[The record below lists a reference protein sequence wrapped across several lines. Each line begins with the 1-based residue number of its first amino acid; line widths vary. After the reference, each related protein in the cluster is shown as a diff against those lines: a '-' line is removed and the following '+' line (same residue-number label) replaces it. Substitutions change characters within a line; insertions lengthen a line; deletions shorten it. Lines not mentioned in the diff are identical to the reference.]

1 MSLIDKLPSIV
12 AEGKKKVARILE
24 NIDNGEKLTL
34 QTNEYVLPSKNTN
47 NLFNGILRDPSKKE
61 WINRLVYGDNL
72 LAMQALLIGDDIT
85 PSLRNSIDLI
95 YIDPPFDS
103 KADYRTNIQLPDAEI
118 ETKPT
123 ILEQFAYSDTWKDG
137 TVSYLEMMYPRLCL
151 MKELLSDKGSIYVHI
166 DWHVGHYVKVLMD
179 EIFGKENFVSEIV
192 WRRSLGHH
200 ISSGLD
206 EMTDYIMLYKKS
218 DNFIFNQQYGKL
230 TEEEI
235 LEKFPHIEKETGR
248 RFCHCGLESS
258 ANSYSAK
265 EVRKI
270 QDKEVVSNIGWK
282 WTQETFDNRLSKNP
296 YLIFWTETGRPRYK
310 LYADEYEG
318 RKIGNLWI
326 DILPLAS
333 GSKERLNYNTQKPEA
348 LLERIIKAS
357 SNEGSI
363 VADFFC
369 GSGTTASVAEKLGR
383 KWIATDIGKPSTLIT
398 RKRMIDNDAKPFL
411 FQAIGDYQKEMFESS
426 KFKRIGDLARVILQL
441 YGASVFDD
449 DNNIPNNVGYVKE
462 EKTLVYVDSPRMI
475 TSKATILKALKL
487 KENLLGGFK
496 KLVVLGWQF
505 VPDIVNII
513 DELNQ
518 DKNLQVL
525 VIPQN
530 LFDLLKKKEL
540 RTLVKNKEVKFSSL
554 NYLSI
559 KEPIVK
565 AGNNDF
571 EEKIIVELDNY
582 IYLDPECLPLKKE
595 EFDKVKKIVAV
606 NPLAMV
612 EYWSVDPDYDGQV
625 FRSKWQDYRGN
636 ENNANELMVDKVAV
650 LNVPKTTYGSRKI
663 CVKAV
668 DIFGGE
674 AICIKEI

>member
-1 MSLIDKLPSIV
+1 MSLIDELPKIV
-12 AEGKKKVARILE
+12 TEGKKKVARILE

-61 WINRLVYGDNL
+61 WVNRLVYGDNL

-383 KWIATDIGKPSTLIT
+383 KWITTDIGKPSTLIT

-496 KLVVLGWQF
+496 KLVVLG
-505 VPDIVNII
+505 
-513 DELNQ
+513 
-518 DKNLQVL
+518 
-525 VIPQN
+525 
-530 LFDLLKKKEL
+530 
-540 RTLVKNKEVKFSSL
+540 
-554 NYLSI
+554 
-559 KEPIVK
+559 
-565 AGNNDF
+565 
-571 EEKIIVELDNY
+571 
-582 IYLDPECLPLKKE
+582 
-595 EFDKVKKIVAV
+595 
-606 NPLAMV
+606 
-612 EYWSVDPDYDGQV
+612 
-625 FRSKWQDYRGN
+625 
-636 ENNANELMVDKVAV
+636 
-650 LNVPKTTYGSRKI
+650 
-663 CVKAV
+663 
-668 DIFGGE
+668 
-674 AICIKEI
+674 

>member
-1 MSLIDKLPSIV
+1 MSLIDELPRIV
-12 AEGKKKVARILE
+12 AEGKKRVAKILE
-24 NIDNGEKLTL
+24 DIDNGEKLIL

-47 NLFNGILRDPSKKE
+47 NLFNGVLKDPSKKE
-61 WINRLVYGDNL
+61 WVNRLVYGDNL

-151 MKELLSDKGSIYVHI
+151 MKELLSNKGSIYVHI

-179 EIFGKENFVSEIV
+179 EIFGRENFRNEIIWHYVSGNSPKRDFAKKHDVIFRYVKNINSYIFNIQYREKKEGWEKKYDQVDEEGKKFKWVNGNKIYPNSSETPIDDTWDIPIVNPQAKENVKYF
-192 WRRSLGHH
+192 
-200 ISSGLD
+200 
-206 EMTDYIMLYKKS
+206 
-218 DNFIFNQQYGKL
+218 
-230 TEEEI
+230 
-235 LEKFPHIEKETGR
+235 
-248 RFCHCGLESS
+248 
-258 ANSYSAK
+258 
-265 EVRKI
+265 
-270 QDKEVVSNIGWK
+270 
-282 WTQETFDNRLSKNP
+282 
-296 YLIFWTETGRPRYK
+296 
-310 LYADEYEG
+310 
-318 RKIGNLWI
+318 
-326 DILPLAS
+326 
-333 GSKERLNYNTQKPEA
+333 TQKPEA

-383 KWIATDIGKPSTLIT
+383 KWITTDIGKPSTLIT

-540 RTLVKNKEVKFSSL
+540 STLVKNKEVKFSSL

-582 IYLDPECLPLKKE
+582 IYLDPDCLPLKPE
-595 EFDKVKKIVAV
+595 EAEKVKKIVAV

>member
-1 MSLIDKLPSIV
+1 MIFQKFFLFLNKFINILKDFMSLIDELPRIV
-12 AEGKKKVARILE
+12 AEGKKRVAKILE
-24 NIDNGEKLTL
+24 DIDNGEKLTL

-61 WINRLVYGDNL
+61 WVNRLVYGDNL

-151 MKELLSDKGSIYVHI
+151 MKELLSNKGSIYVHI

-179 EIFGKENFVSEIV
+179 EIFGRENFRNEIIWHYVSGNSPKRDFAKKHDVIFRYVKNINSYIFNIQYREKKEGWEKKYDQVDEEGKKFKWVNGNKIYPNSSETPIDDTWDIPIVNPQAKENVKYF
-192 WRRSLGHH
+192 
-200 ISSGLD
+200 
-206 EMTDYIMLYKKS
+206 
-218 DNFIFNQQYGKL
+218 
-230 TEEEI
+230 
-235 LEKFPHIEKETGR
+235 
-248 RFCHCGLESS
+248 
-258 ANSYSAK
+258 
-265 EVRKI
+265 
-270 QDKEVVSNIGWK
+270 
-282 WTQETFDNRLSKNP
+282 
-296 YLIFWTETGRPRYK
+296 
-310 LYADEYEG
+310 
-318 RKIGNLWI
+318 
-326 DILPLAS
+326 
-333 GSKERLNYNTQKPEA
+333 TQKPEA

-383 KWIATDIGKPSTLIT
+383 KWITTDIGKPSTLIT

-505 VPDIVNII
+505 VPDIINII

-582 IYLDPECLPLKKE
+582 IYLDLKCLPLEDKE
-595 EFDKVKKIVAV
+595 LEKVEKIVAV

-636 ENNANELMVDKVAV
+636 ENNVNELMVDKVAV

>member
-1 MSLIDKLPSIV
+1 MSLIDELPKIV

-24 NIDNGEKLTL
+24 DIDNGEKLTL

-47 NLFNGILRDPSKKE
+47 NLFNGVLKDPSKKE
-61 WINRLVYGDNL
+61 WVNRLVYGDNL

-179 EIFGKENFVSEIV
+179 EIFGKENFRNEIIWKRDTMKGAKV
-192 WRRSLGHH
+192 ISNQFGRNHDTILFYSKGSNIIYHNEYIKYTDEYIKKMFRYKDEKGIYTTEPVGTRSLE
-200 ISSGLD
+200 S
-206 EMTDYIMLYKKS
+206 MKK
-218 DNFIFNQQYGKL
+218 
-230 TEEEI
+230 
-235 LEKFPHIEKETGR
+235 
-248 RFCHCGLESS
+248 LESENRIVITKNGNKRIKFYLEDMKGV
-258 ANSYSAK
+258 AVDDLWYDVDF
-265 EVRKI
+265 E
-270 QDKEVVSNIGWK
+270 
-282 WTQETFDNRLSKNP
+282 DNVIL
-296 YLIFWTETGRPRYK
+296 
-310 LYADEYEG
+310 
-318 RKIGNLWI
+318 
-326 DILPLAS
+326 DIPNVQ
-333 GSKERLNYNTQKPEA
+333 GTSKENLNYTTQKPEK

-383 KWIATDIGKPSTLIT
+383 KWITTDIGKPSTLIT

-513 DELNQ
+513 DELNR

-540 RTLVKNKEVKFSSL
+540 RTLVEKKEVKFSSL

-582 IYLDPECLPLKKE
+582 IYLDPDCLPLKQE
-595 EFDKVKKIVAV
+595 EAEKVKKIVAV

-636 ENNANELMVDKVAV
+636 ENNTNELMVDKVAV

>member
-1 MSLIDKLPSIV
+1 MSLIDELPRIV
-12 AEGKKKVARILE
+12 AKGKNDVARILE

-47 NLFNGILRDPSKKE
+47 NLFNGVLKDPSKKE
-61 WINRLVYGDNL
+61 WVNRLVYGDNL

-179 EIFGKENFVSEIV
+179 EIFGRENFRNEIIWHYVSGNSPKRDFAKKHDVIFRYVKNINSYIFNIQYREKKEGWEKKYDQVDEEGKKFKWVNGNKIYPNSSETPIDDTWDIPIVNPQAKENVKYF
-192 WRRSLGHH
+192 
-200 ISSGLD
+200 
-206 EMTDYIMLYKKS
+206 
-218 DNFIFNQQYGKL
+218 
-230 TEEEI
+230 
-235 LEKFPHIEKETGR
+235 
-248 RFCHCGLESS
+248 
-258 ANSYSAK
+258 
-265 EVRKI
+265 
-270 QDKEVVSNIGWK
+270 
-282 WTQETFDNRLSKNP
+282 
-296 YLIFWTETGRPRYK
+296 
-310 LYADEYEG
+310 
-318 RKIGNLWI
+318 
-326 DILPLAS
+326 
-333 GSKERLNYNTQKPEA
+333 TQKPEA

-383 KWIATDIGKPSTLIT
+383 KWITTDIGKPSTLIT

-540 RTLVKNKEVKFSSL
+540 RTLVEKKEVKFSSL

-582 IYLDPECLPLKKE
+582 IYLDPDCLPLKPE
-595 EFDKVKKIVAV
+595 EAEKVKKIVAV

-636 ENNANELMVDKVAV
+636 ENNVNELMVDKVAV

>member
-1 MSLIDKLPSIV
+1 MSLIDELPKIV

-24 NIDNGEKLTL
+24 DIDNGEKLTL

-47 NLFNGILRDPSKKE
+47 NLFNGVLKDPSKKE
-61 WINRLVYGDNL
+61 WVNRLVYGDNL

-179 EIFGKENFVSEIV
+179 EIFGKENFRNEIIWKRDTMKGAKV
-192 WRRSLGHH
+192 ISNQFGRNHDTILFYSKGSNIIYHNEYIKYTDEYIKKMFRYKDEKGIYTTEPVGTRSLE
-200 ISSGLD
+200 S
-206 EMTDYIMLYKKS
+206 MKK
-218 DNFIFNQQYGKL
+218 
-230 TEEEI
+230 
-235 LEKFPHIEKETGR
+235 
-248 RFCHCGLESS
+248 LESENRIVITKNGNKRIKFYLEDMKGV
-258 ANSYSAK
+258 AVDDLWYDVDF
-265 EVRKI
+265 E
-270 QDKEVVSNIGWK
+270 
-282 WTQETFDNRLSKNP
+282 DNVIL
-296 YLIFWTETGRPRYK
+296 
-310 LYADEYEG
+310 
-318 RKIGNLWI
+318 
-326 DILPLAS
+326 DIPNVQ
-333 GSKERLNYNTQKPEA
+333 GTSKENLNYTTQKPEK

-383 KWIATDIGKPSTLIT
+383 KWITTDIGKPSTLIT

-513 DELNQ
+513 DELNR

-540 RTLVKNKEVKFSSL
+540 RTLVEKKEVKFSSL

-582 IYLDPECLPLKKE
+582 IYLDPDCLPLKQE
-595 EFDKVKKIVAV
+595 EAEKVKKIVAV

-668 DIFGGE
+668 DIFSGE

>member
-1 MSLIDKLPSIV
+1 MNKFINILKEFMSLIDELPSIV

-47 NLFNGILRDPSKKE
+47 NLFNGVLKDPSKKE
-61 WINRLVYGDNL
+61 WVNRLVYGDNL

-179 EIFGKENFVSEIV
+179 EIFGKENFRNEIIWHYVSGNSPK
-192 WRRSLGHH
+192 R
-200 ISSGLD
+200 D
-206 EMTDYIMLYKKS
+206 FAKKHDVIFRYVKNINS
-218 DNFIFNQQYGKL
+218 YIFNIQYREKKEGWEKKYDQVDEEGK
-230 TEEEI
+230 
-235 LEKFPHIEKETGR
+235 KFKWVNGNKIYPNSSETPIDDTWDIPIV
-248 RFCHCGLESS
+248 
-258 ANSYSAK
+258 NPQAK
-265 EVRKI
+265 ENVKY
-270 QDKEVVSNIGWK
+270 
-282 WTQETFDNRLSKNP
+282 F
-296 YLIFWTETGRPRYK
+296 
-310 LYADEYEG
+310 
-318 RKIGNLWI
+318 
-326 DILPLAS
+326 
-333 GSKERLNYNTQKPEA
+333 TQKPEA

-383 KWIATDIGKPSTLIT
+383 KWITTDIGKPSTLIT

-540 RTLVKNKEVKFSSL
+540 RTLVEKKEVKFSSL

-582 IYLDPECLPLKKE
+582 IYLDPDCLPLKQE
-595 EFDKVKKIVAV
+595 EAEKVKKIVAV

>member
-1 MSLIDKLPSIV
+1 MIFQKIFLFLNKFINILKDFMSLIDELPRIV

-24 NIDNGEKLTL
+24 DIDNGEKLTL

-47 NLFNGILRDPSKKE
+47 NLFNGILKDPSKKE
-61 WINRLVYGDNL
+61 WVNRLVYGDNL

-179 EIFGKENFVSEIV
+179 EIFGRENFRNEIIWTFGGKGLNNV
-192 WRRSLGHH
+192 KTNYARNYNSIFFYSKSVNNLLLDLKNGE
-200 ISSGLD
+200 ISTSVRNRFGKYF
-206 EMTDYIMLYKKS
+206 ES
-218 DNFIFNQQYGKL
+218 DRDGIILFKTLRNSNDKL
-230 TEEEI
+230 E
-235 LEKFPHIEKETGR
+235 LEKATNSFISKYNRQPMDEDIARDYSTGS
-248 RFCHCGLESS
+248 FL
-258 ANSYSAK
+258 K
-265 EVRKI
+265 DTWDDIPIVRQNKVYG
-270 QDKEVVSNIGWK
+270 E
-282 WTQETFDNRLSKNP
+282 F
-296 YLIFWTETGRPRYK
+296 
-310 LYADEYEG
+310 
-318 RKIGNLWI
+318 
-326 DILPLAS
+326 
-333 GSKERLNYNTQKPEA
+333 LNYNTQKPEA

-383 KWIATDIGKPSTLIT
+383 KWITTDIGKPSTLIT

-505 VPDIVNII
+505 VPDIVNVI

-540 RTLVKNKEVKFSSL
+540 RTLVEKKEVKFSSL

-582 IYLDPECLPLKKE
+582 IYLDPDCLPLKQE
-595 EFDKVKKIVAV
+595 EAEKVKKIVAV

-650 LNVPKTTYGSRKI
+650 LTVPKTTYGSRKI

>member
-1 MSLIDKLPSIV
+1 MSLIDELPKIV

-24 NIDNGEKLTL
+24 DIDNGEKLTL

-47 NLFNGILRDPSKKE
+47 NLFNGVLKDPSKKE
-61 WINRLVYGDNL
+61 WVNRLVYGDNL

-179 EIFGKENFVSEIV
+179 EIFGKENFRNEIIWKRDTMKGAKV
-192 WRRSLGHH
+192 ISNQFGRNHDTILFYSKGSNIIYHNEYIKYTDEYIKKMFRYKDEKGIYTTEPVGTRSLE
-200 ISSGLD
+200 S
-206 EMTDYIMLYKKS
+206 MKK
-218 DNFIFNQQYGKL
+218 
-230 TEEEI
+230 
-235 LEKFPHIEKETGR
+235 
-248 RFCHCGLESS
+248 LESENRIVITKNGNKRIKFYLEDMKGV
-258 ANSYSAK
+258 AVDDLWYDVDF
-265 EVRKI
+265 E
-270 QDKEVVSNIGWK
+270 
-282 WTQETFDNRLSKNP
+282 DNVIL
-296 YLIFWTETGRPRYK
+296 
-310 LYADEYEG
+310 
-318 RKIGNLWI
+318 
-326 DILPLAS
+326 DIPNVQ
-333 GSKERLNYNTQKPEA
+333 GTSKENLNYTTQKPEK

-383 KWIATDIGKPSTLIT
+383 KWITTDIGKPSTLIT
-398 RKRMIDNDAKPFL
+398 SNRMIANDAKPFL

-540 RTLVKNKEVKFSSL
+540 RTLVEKKEVKFSSL

-582 IYLDPECLPLKKE
+582 IYLDPDCLPLKPE
-595 EFDKVKKIVAV
+595 EAEKVKKIVAV

>member
-1 MSLIDKLPSIV
+1 MSLIDELPKIV

-24 NIDNGEKLTL
+24 DIDNGEKLTL

-47 NLFNGILRDPSKKE
+47 NLFNGVLKDPSKKE
-61 WINRLVYGDNL
+61 WVNRLVYGDNL

-179 EIFGKENFVSEIV
+179 EIFGKENFRNEIIWKRDTMKGAKV
-192 WRRSLGHH
+192 ISNQFGRNHDTILFYSKGSNIIYHNEYIKYTDEYIKKMFRYKDEKGIYTTEPVGTRSLE
-200 ISSGLD
+200 S
-206 EMTDYIMLYKKS
+206 MKK
-218 DNFIFNQQYGKL
+218 
-230 TEEEI
+230 
-235 LEKFPHIEKETGR
+235 
-248 RFCHCGLESS
+248 LESENRIVITKNGNKRIKFYLEDMKGV
-258 ANSYSAK
+258 AVDDLWYDVDF
-265 EVRKI
+265 E
-270 QDKEVVSNIGWK
+270 
-282 WTQETFDNRLSKNP
+282 DNVIL
-296 YLIFWTETGRPRYK
+296 
-310 LYADEYEG
+310 
-318 RKIGNLWI
+318 
-326 DILPLAS
+326 DIPNVQ
-333 GSKERLNYNTQKPEA
+333 GTSKENLNYTTQKPEK

-383 KWIATDIGKPSTLIT
+383 KWITTDIGKPSTLIT

-513 DELNQ
+513 DELNR

-540 RTLVKNKEVKFSSL
+540 RTLVEKKEVKFSSL

-582 IYLDPECLPLKKE
+582 IYLDPDCLPLKQE
-595 EFDKVKKIVAV
+595 EAEKVKKIVAV